1 MKSNSLRIISLLLLL
16 AISLTS
22 FSSCSNPFKA
32 EVEIP
37 KTVSLKTDL
46 KDPSYTF
53 TYGELKTVLPLE
65 KLAPLFENYKEKN
78 ADSEI
83 TLSYNEIVTRFSADA
98 MKDDGKAL
106 EGIWSLATEEELKA
120 TTANKNEVIDYFN
133 KIVNTLKTDK
143 PAKTEYGEDFW
154 TDDSTDS
161 VTFMRN
167 GKEIDKDSDEYKA
180 LRSAAVVYK
189 KYVVDGAYNFLLG
202 HTKDEN
208 GETKNLAQGN
218 DSLDDILYLWG
229 EKDVSR
235 LTYDDVVSA
244 ISSVKPDITTIEE
257 DGTGDDK
264 GKKVEKDY
272 VTALTRTV
280 VITLKP
286 DESAVKKAFSIH
298 DKKPVLDEMKKASDY
313 FTVEDYIITPRE
325 CVITA
330 VFDAATDEI
339 MTLTYQNNMT
349 VNTEI
354 TGANNFA
361 SIGTV
366 GLSFNCTDQM
376 YYHFGWHTS
385 EGE

>member
-1 MKSNSLRIISLLLLL
+1 MKRNSLRIIGILLV
-16 AISLTS
+16 LTLVITA
-22 FSSCSNPFKA
+22 FSSCTNPFKPETKTPT
-32 EVEIP
+32 EV
-37 KTVSLKTDL
+37 TLKTDL

-65 KLAPLFENYKEKN
+65 KLAPLFENYEEKN

-98 MKDDGKAL
+98 MKDGGKAL
-106 EGIWSLATEEELKA
+106 EGIWSLATDEELKA
-120 TTANKNEVIDYFN
+120 TTANKKEVVDYFN
-133 KIVNTLKTDK
+133 NLVNDLKKNK

-161 VTFMRN
+161 ITFTRN

-180 LRSAAVVYK
+180 LKAAAVVYK
-189 KYVVDGAYNFLLG
+189 KYVVDGAYNYLLG

-208 GETKNLAQGN
+208 GETKNLAEGN

-235 LTYDDVVSA
+235 LTYDDIESA
-244 ISSVKPDITTIEE
+244 ISSVKKDTQTVEE
-257 DGTGDDK
+257 K
-264 GKKVEKDY
+264 EY
-272 VTALTRTV
+272 VTGLTRTI

-286 DESAVKKAFSIH
+286 DENAVKKAFSIH
-298 DKKPVLDEMKKASDY
+298 DKKPILDEMKKASDY
-313 FTVEDYIITPRE
+313 FTVEDYEITPGV

-339 MTLTYQNNMT
+339 TSLTYQNNMT
-349 VNTEI
+349 VDTEI
-354 TGANNFA
+354 TGVNNFA
-361 SIGTV
+361 SVGTV

>member
-1 MKSNSLRIISLLLLL
+1 MKRNLIRIISALLTL
-16 AISLTS
+16 AVIVTA
-22 FSSCSNPFKA
+22 FSSCSNPFKPETVIPE
-32 EVEIP
+32 EV
-37 KTVSLKTDL
+37 KLKTDL
-46 KDPSYTF
+46 KDASFTF
-53 TYGELKTVLPLE
+53 TYGELKTVIPLD

-78 ADSEI
+78 SDSEI
-83 TLSYNEIVTRFSADA
+83 TLSYNEIVTRFSPNV
-98 MKDDGKAL
+98 MKDNGETL
-106 EGIWSLATEEELKA
+106 EGIWSLATDEELKA

-133 KIVNTLKTDK
+133 LLVNDLKKNK

-161 VTFMRN
+161 ITFTRD
-167 GKEIDKDSDEYKA
+167 GKQIDKSTDEYKA

-189 KYVVDGAYNFLLG
+189 KYVVDGAYGYLLG

-208 GETKNLAQGN
+208 GNTKNLAEGN
-218 DSLDDILYLWG
+218 DDLTDILYLWG

-235 LTYDDVVSA
+235 LTYDDIESA
-244 ISSVKPDITTIEE
+244 ISSVKKDIETVE
-257 DGTGDDK
+257 
-264 GKKVEKDY
+264 EKDY
-272 VTALTRTV
+272 VTGLTRTV
-280 VITLKP
+280 VLTLKP
-286 DESAVKKAFSIH
+286 GEETVKKAFSIH
-298 DKKPVLDEMKKASDY
+298 DKKPILEELKKSSDY
-313 FTVEDYIITPRE
+313 FTVEDYDLSFGE

-349 VNTEI
+349 VTTEI
-354 TGANNFA
+354 TGVNDFA
-361 SIGTV
+361 SLGTV

>member
-1 MKSNSLRIISLLLLL
+1 MKRNSLRIISLMLLL
-16 AISLTS
+16 AMTLTA
-22 FSSCSNPFKA
+22 FSSCSNPFRP
-32 EVEIP
+32 ET
-37 KTVSLKTDL
+37 TVPEQVTLKTDL
-46 KDPSYTF
+46 HDPYYTF
-53 TYGELKTVLPLE
+53 TYGELKTVIPLD
-65 KLAPLFENYKEKN
+65 KLAPLFENYEEKD
-78 ADSEI
+78 ADTEI
-83 TLSYNEIVTRFSADA
+83 TLSYNEIVTRFSADN

-106 EGIWSLATEEELKA
+106 EGIWSLATDEEMKA
-120 TTANKNEVIDYFN
+120 TTANKKEVVDYFN
-133 KIVNTLKTDK
+133 KIVNTLKTNK

-154 TDDSTDS
+154 TDDSSDS
-161 VTFMRN
+161 FTFTKD

-180 LRSAAVVYK
+180 LKAAAVVYK

-208 GETKNLAQGN
+208 GETKKLAEGN

-235 LTYDDVVSA
+235 LTYDDIETA
-244 ISSVKPDITTIEE
+244 ISSVKKDIETVE
-257 DGTGDDK
+257 
-264 GKKVEKDY
+264 EKDY
-272 VTALTRTV
+272 VTGLTRTV

-286 DESAVKKAFSIH
+286 DKKEDKKAFSIH
-298 DKKPVLDEMKKASDY
+298 DKKPVLEEMKKASDY
-313 FTVEDYIITPRE
+313 FTAEDYNLSFGK

-349 VNTEI
+349 VSTEI

-366 GLSFNCTDQM
+366 GVSFNCTDQM

>member
-1 MKSNSLRIISLLLLL
+1 MKKNSLRIIGILLV
-16 AISLTS
+16 LTVVITA
-22 FSSCSNPFKA
+22 FSSCTNPFKA
-32 EVEIP
+32 EVKIP
-37 KTVSLKTDL
+37 DEVTLKTDL
-46 KDPSYTF
+46 HDPSYTF

-65 KLAPLFENYKEKN
+65 KLAPLFENYEEKN
-78 ADSEI
+78 PDTEI
-83 TLSYNEIVTRFSADA
+83 TLSYNEIVTRFSADV

-106 EGIWSLATEEELKA
+106 EGIWSLATDEEMKA

-133 KIVNTLKTDK
+133 KIVNSLKTDK

-161 VTFMRN
+161 VTFTRN
-167 GKEIDKDSDEYKA
+167 GKEIDKSTDEYKA

-202 HTKDEN
+202 HIKDEN
-208 GETKNLAQGN
+208 GETKNLAEGN

-235 LTYDDVVSA
+235 LTYDDVESA
-244 ISSVKPDITTIEE
+244 ISSVKKETTTVEE
-257 DGTGDDK
+257 K
-264 GKKVEKDY
+264 EY
-272 VTALTRTV
+272 VTSLTRTV

-286 DESAVKKAFSIH
+286 DENAVKKAFSIH
-298 DKKPVLDEMKKASDY
+298 DKKPVLEEMKKASDY
-313 FTVEDYIITPRE
+313 FTVEDYEITPGV

-339 MTLTYQNNMT
+339 TTLTYQNNMT

-354 TGANNFA
+354 TGTNNFA
-361 SIGTV
+361 SVGTV